1 MEIFNRM
8 KVAVLSDTHMPT
20 NSHSLPPGLVDR
32 LKGVNLI
39 VHAGDFTE
47 EFVIDELERIAPL
60 ECVAGNMDSS
70 SIRRK
75 YSDKKILNIGNFK
88 IGLVH
93 GYGTPDNLINY
104 VKEAFHGEPLDCI
117 IYGHSHI
124 PSIEYIDNVIY
135 LCPGSPTDK
144 VFAPYNSFGMLEI
157 NEQII
162 PQIIRL

>member
-1 MEIFNRM
+1 V
-8 KVAVLSDTHMPT
+8 KVAVLSDTHMPA
-20 NSHSLPPGLVDR
+20 NSHSLPRGLVDN

-39 VHAGDFTE
+39 LHAGDFTE
-47 EFVIDELERIAPL
+47 EFVIDELERIAPV
-60 ECVAGNMDSS
+60 ECVAGNMDSHA
-70 SIRRK
+70 IKKK
-75 YSDKKILNIGNFK
+75 YPEKKILSLGDFK

-93 GYGTPDNLINY
+93 GYGAPDNLIKY
-104 VKEAFHGEPLDCI
+104 AKEAFQGEPLDCI

-124 PSIEYIDNVIY
+124 PSIEYIDSVMY

-144 VFAPYNSFGMLEI
+144 VFAPYNSFVMLEI